1 MRLSLG
7 RGPKTMTEAQIAA
20 NRANAQKG
28 GRPKGSKTH
37 EIGLL
42 NRKFLKH
49 CPEALETL
57 LWNMKHCEN
66 PAIQVACAREILD
79 RGLGRPVRSID
90 RQAGQVLD
98 MLTVITGVPRPGMPP
113 TPEPELKDP
122 IEIEGEAINADINT
136 P

>member
-1 MRLSLG
+1 
-7 RGPKTMTEAQIAA
+7 MTPAA
-20 NRANAQKG
+20 TTANQLNGQKG
-28 GRPKGSKTH
+28 GRPSGKRTERQSQ
-37 EIGLL
+37 IAAL

-57 LWNMKHCEN
+57 LWNMKHSDN

-98 MLTVITGVPRPGMPP
+98 MLTVITGVPRPEPEP
-113 TPEPELKDP
+113 EPEPELENPEP
-122 IEIEGEAINADINT
+122 IEIEGEIVKDEFIRGEGES
-136 P
+136 